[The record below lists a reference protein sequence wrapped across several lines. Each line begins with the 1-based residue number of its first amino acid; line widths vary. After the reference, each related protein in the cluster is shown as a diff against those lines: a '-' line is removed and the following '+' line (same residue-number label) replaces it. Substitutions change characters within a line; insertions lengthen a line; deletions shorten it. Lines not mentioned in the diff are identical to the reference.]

1 MKIKLRA
8 RVLGLF
14 GKHILFFRSY
24 GPIVAGPPDLPT
36 SSGSFRITLP
46 AGNKSSALRVIYSD
60 RRFLSTRRF
69 ARRPKHTHTHTRN
82 KTTRTDNERQ
92 THAHKN
98 KRHTHN
104 RQLNALFHANFQVKF
119 NNSVQPITV
128 SVFVDLIDLLYCRIR

>member
-1 MKIKLRA
+1 MFLGFSANTSYFSGHMDRLSLAPRTCQLARA
-8 RVLGLF
+8 ASVLLF
-14 GKHILFFRSY
+14 QQEINPLLYELFIQ
-24 GPIVAGPPDLPT
+24 IVAFCLHDVSHDVRNT
-36 SSGSFRITLP
+36 
-46 AGNKSSALRVIYSD
+46 
-60 RRFLSTRRF
+60 
-69 ARRPKHTHTHTRN
+69 HTHTHTRN